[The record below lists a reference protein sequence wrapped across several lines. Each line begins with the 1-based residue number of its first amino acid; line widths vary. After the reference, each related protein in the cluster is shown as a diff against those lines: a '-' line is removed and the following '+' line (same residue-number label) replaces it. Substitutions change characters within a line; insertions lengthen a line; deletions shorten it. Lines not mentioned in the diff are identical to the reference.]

1 MVRQRTVIRVTNRT
15 VNFLLITLFLLIWE
29 LLCLILPF
37 VLHQYRVFVKDN
49 SYYAKLSRVPLTA
62 FYGTAYH
69 GKGQREVSV
78 KKLINR
84 PEAMVR
90 ESLEGLALA
99 YPRLLKVH
107 FEPTPP

>member
-1 MVRQRTVIRVTNRT
+1 M
-15 VNFLLITLFLLIWE
+15 
-29 LLCLILPF
+29 
-37 VLHQYRVFVKDN
+37 
-49 SYYAKLSRVPLTA
+49 TA

-69 GKGQREVSV
+69 GKGPNGSGTRDCELREVSV

-84 PEAMVR
+84 PEDAVR
-90 ESLEGLALA
+90 ENLEGLALA

>member
-1 MVRQRTVIRVTNRT
+1 M
-15 VNFLLITLFLLIWE
+15 
-29 LLCLILPF
+29 
-37 VLHQYRVFVKDN
+37 
-49 SYYAKLSRVPLTA
+49 TA

-69 GKGQREVSV
+69 GKGPRGSGDHECELREVSV
-78 KKLINR
+78 KKLIDR

>member
-1 MVRQRTVIRVTNRT
+1 
-15 VNFLLITLFLLIWE
+15 
-29 LLCLILPF
+29 
-37 VLHQYRVFVKDN
+37 
-49 SYYAKLSRVPLTA
+49 LTA

-78 KKLINR
+78 KKLIDR